1 MDKELIKKT
10 EEGLEKYLF
19 GKIKVTDI
27 GLKRADVTIK
37 YLIYYYLKEMW
48 LKLLDINDNL
58 LIIHNELKTIK
69 EKLTSIDETLFD
81 MTNSGIYENKNG

>member
-1 MDKELIKKT
+1 MDQELIKKT

-37 YLIYYYLKEMW
+37 IPNI
-48 LKLLDINDNL
+48 LLFKRNVVK
-58 LIIHNELKTIK
+58 IIRYK
-69 EKLTSIDETLFD
+69 
-81 MTNSGIYENKNG
+81 